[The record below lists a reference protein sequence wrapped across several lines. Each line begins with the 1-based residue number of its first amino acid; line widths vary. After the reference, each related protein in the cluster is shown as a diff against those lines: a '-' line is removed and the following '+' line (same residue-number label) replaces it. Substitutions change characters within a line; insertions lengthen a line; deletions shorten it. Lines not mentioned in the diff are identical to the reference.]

1 MFNVKA
7 ECARPRPSFGILK
20 VLRSKQKPISFTAPA
35 QCPLSVRRNAI
46 LNCKLSLFCTGGHKP
61 SLPLVFSVCLCRHSG
76 GGGGA
81 GQSATT
87 LSNTL
92 KGQVRCEVW
101 GVRYEVSGS
110 YLSCIRYDEECEV
123 TPWTQWDRSA
133 SRRSERATQQQNQSR
148 TRTWIFPWLQR
159 GKYYIYISLVVI
171 QPTTQPRMIKTS
183 LWNKGQFLS
192 DFPSRVV
199 VTSGS

>member
-1 MFNVKA
+1 MLLWYIIIILSLAERRLHTRRSLLLCWAGPDTSPTFQESFISFHFISFHFSKVFNVKA

-46 LNCKLSLFCTGGHKP
+46 LNCKLSLFCTGCHKP

-101 GVRYEVSGS
+101 GE
-110 YLSCIRYDEECEV
+110 
-123 TPWTQWDRSA
+123 W
-133 SRRSERATQQQNQSR
+133 
-148 TRTWIFPWLQR
+148 
-159 GKYYIYISLVVI
+159 
-171 QPTTQPRMIKTS
+171 
-183 LWNKGQFLS
+183 
-192 DFPSRVV
+192 
-199 VTSGS
+199 